1 MDSTVRGGAIAA
13 ALLALAVACEPGRR
27 EPAAEQPVAPA
38 SAAQASP
45 GCAPG
50 TNSRA
55 SGDRRRLTIAGTE
68 RRYLVD
74 VPAAPGDRPL
84 PVVLSFHGFH
94 SSARRHRWWTGWGTL
109 ARREG
114 FIAVHPEGHDG
125 VRLLGR
131 SGRGWDIRPTETG
144 DADFVRALL
153 DELEGDHCIDR
164 RRIFATGMS
173 NGGLFASLLGCA
185 LADRLAAVAPV
196 AGAIDL
202 RDCVPARPRPVLLI
216 HGRADRIVAPRW
228 STGRATGGRGPT
240 DAGRRASATA
250 ACTTAAAPRTS
261 STARARTRIAGRA
274 TRRNASGASSRRTRR
289 REARPRRGR
298 CSTARA
304 ATLPPFVSPKRP
316 VLGIP
321 RAVTLTAS

>member
-216 HGRADRIVAPRW
+216 HGRADRIVRPEMVH
-228 STGRATGGRGPT
+228 
-240 DAGRRASATA
+240 
-250 ACTTAAAPRTS
+250 
-261 STARARTRIAGRA
+261 RARDWWARTNGCRTTSERDGCLHHGGCAADVVYCEGPHAHRWPGDATERIWRFFQAHP
-274 TRRNASGASSRRTRR
+274 AS
-289 REARPRRGR
+289 
-298 CSTARA
+298 
-304 ATLPPFVSPKRP
+304 
-316 VLGIP
+316 
-321 RAVTLTAS
+321 